1 MNDKLTKII
10 ATIGPASDSEETI
23 EELIS
28 LGVNVFRFNFKH
40 SDIEW
45 HRERLQRIQSVT
57 KKLGVNIATLL
68 DLQGPEVRLVLPF
81 DKIDLEIGE
90 KVLVS
95 KALGIK
101 EKGISFNPP
110 DVIAS
115 LKEGQKVSADDG
127 LFEFIVRIE
136 DDKTYLESLS
146 EGTLLNKK
154 TINIANLD
162 FDFPVLHDGDRKG
175 LELAR
180 EYEVDFVALSFVR
193 THKDILTIKEEMK
206 KINLDAKVVA
216 KIETPKAILDIDSI
230 ITNSDVVMIA
240 RGDLGVELSL
250 EEVPFYQKEIITKCI
265 QKSTP
270 VITATQM
277 LESMTARKV
286 PTRAE
291 VSDVANA
298 VYDFTDAVMLS
309 GETASGK
316 YPKEAVKIMVKVVK
330 YSENKNRVA
339 DIRSVFNYELS
350 EIPEMVCDSAF
361 NFYKVLKL
369 KQKEIKGF
377 IVFTE
382 TGKTARILSR
392 YRAHVPIFAF
402 CPKIDLVRKL
412 SLSYGVFAIFQQ
424 SLDQKSEI
432 TKDDIIKAITE
443 LKKENLCKAGDNFI
457 VLHGD
462 HWTSKAGTS
471 TIRIATA

>member
-1 MNDKLTKII
+1 MMEKLTKII

-23 EELIS
+23 EELIN

-45 HRERLQRIQSVT
+45 HRERLERVKKVT
-57 KKLGVNIATLL
+57 SKLRAYTATLL

-127 LFEFIVRIE
+127 LFEFIVRLE

-146 EGTLLNKK
+146 SGTLLNKK

-162 FDFPVLHDGDRKG
+162 FDFPVLHEGDKKG
-175 LELAR
+175 LELAK
-180 EYEVDFVALSFVR
+180 EYDVDFVALSFVR
-193 THKDILTIKEEMK
+193 THKDIKTLKEEMK
-206 KINLDAKVVA
+206 RINLDAKIVA
-216 KIETPKAILDIDSI
+216 KIETPKAIEDIDSI
-230 ITNSDVVMIA
+230 ISESDVIMIA

-250 EEVPFYQKEIITKCI
+250 EEVPFYQKEIIKKCI
-265 QKSTP
+265 QRSTP

-316 YPKEAVKIMVKVVK
+316 YPKEAVKIMAKVVR
-330 YSENKNRVA
+330 YSENKNRVL
-339 DIRSVFNYELS
+339 DIRNIFDYQLLEVS
-350 EIPEMVCDSAF
+350 EMVCDSAF
-361 NFYKVLKL
+361 NLYKVLQI
-369 KQKEIKGF
+369 KQKQIKGF
-377 IVFTE
+377 LVFTE

-392 YRAHVPIFAF
+392 YRTHVPIFAF

-412 SLSYGVFAIFQQ
+412 SLSYGVLALFQE

-432 TKDDIIKAITE
+432 TKEDIIKGIKE
-443 LKKENLCKAGDNFI
+443 LEKNNLCEKGDNLI

-471 TIRIATA
+471 TVRIATA